1 MLQPT
6 EIKRGVTSDCFGSCE
21 NPLNFFQG
29 TGVLRLRA
37 ANIESELQ
45 YNAQKTVSAFQN
57 KTVKEIDP
65 DRCLASSAGC
75 FTSKASNNQRYFQP
89 LGGSQHQFCLLTFNI
104 SLSWAVLTLDLAP
117 KGRPT
122 ASLGATDGPVC
133 FERRSASLSF
143 VSISAWHAAVRGTQ
157 KDKPGCVSVR
167 AVSTLI
173 LTYLTWAQRLQPEK
187 KTSDSEFDHPKL
199 SD

>member
-1 MLQPT
+1 MLQPS
-6 EIKRGVTSDCFGSCE
+6 EIKRGVTSDCFGSRE
-21 NPLNFFQG
+21 NPLNVIQR
-29 TGVLRLRA
+29 TGLSRLRA
-37 ANIESELQ
+37 ASVESVLQ
-45 YNAQKTVSAFQN
+45 YNAHKNVSAFQN
-57 KTVKEIDP
+57 KTVKEINP
-65 DRCLASSAGC
+65 DRCLASSGGC
-75 FTSKASNNQRYFQP
+75 FTSEASNNQRYFQP
-89 LGGSQHQFCLLTFNI
+89 PGGSQHQFCLLPSNI
-104 SLSWAVLTLDLAP
+104 SLSWAVLTLDLTP

-143 VSISAWHAAVRGTQ
+143 VSISTWHAAVRGTQ

-173 LTYLTWAQRLQPEK
+173 LTYLTWAQRLQPEN
-187 KTSDSEFDHPKL
+187 KTSESELDHPKL